1 MSNTVAITNANIV
14 LENGI
19 LWDGVV
25 VVKDGVIVNYGS
37 KNDVSIPVEATRVD
51 ADDAYVGPGFVDIH
65 VHGGEKYET
74 YLEPSKA
81 SEYFLDHGE
90 TSILATPAY
99 SMNLEAFLEATR
111 NVKKAWGEAKT
122 IRGIYMEGPYTNP
135 EYGSRAW
142 LNPWRNG
149 VLESDYKQM
158 VDEAGRFVKVWA
170 IAPERE
176 DIIPFLEYARKVNPD
191 VVFAVGHSEATPE
204 QIRRLGVKLRP
215 TLMTHTFDATG
226 RQPVMGG
233 TRGFGPDE
241 YCMRTPDMYA
251 ELISDSCGIH
261 AHAEMQQL
269 LVHCKGV
276 DKVVL
281 ITDCTTHDNPNPPPY
296 EHIADLNFNER
307 GGLSGS
313 KMTMDKACRNIM
325 THTSCGIAQAFKMGA
340 LNPAKAI
347 GMENEIGSIAIG
359 KRADIV
365 FVDDKFNVKKVM
377 LGGDMCRY

>member
-1 MSNTVAITNANIV
+1 MSNFVLIKNANVV

-19 LWDGVV
+19 LWDSAIL
-25 VVKDGVIVNYGS
+25 VKDGVIADFGKEENI
-37 KNDVSIPVEATRVD
+37 SIPSDVKTVEAND
-51 ADDAYVGPGFVDIH
+51 LYVGPGFVDIH
-65 VHGGEKYET
+65 VHGGSGYKTYE
-74 YLEPSKA
+74 EPIKA

-90 TSILATPAY
+90 TTILATPAY
-99 SMNLEAFLEATR
+99 SMNLEEFLEATK

-135 EYGSRAW
+135 EYGSRSW

-149 VLESDYKQM
+149 VIEKDYKPL
-158 VDEAGRFVKVWA
+158 VDEAGKYVKVWS

-176 DIIPFLEYARKVNPD
+176 DIKPFLEYAREVNPH

-204 QIRRLGVKLRP
+204 QIRALGSKYRP
-215 TLMTHTFDATG
+215 TLMTHTFNATG
-226 RQPVMGG
+226 RQPVAGG

-241 YCMRTPDMYA
+241 YCMREPEMYA

-276 DKVVL
+276 DKIVL
-281 ITDCTTHDNPNPPPY
+281 ITDSTTSDGENPP
-296 EHIADLNFNER
+296 ELKHIKDLNFDEQ

-313 KMTMDKACRNIM
+313 KMTMELACRNIM
-325 THTSCGIAQAFKMGA
+325 THTSCGITQAFKMA
-340 LNPAKAI
+340 SLNPAKAI
-347 GMENEIGSIAIG
+347 GMDNELGSIARG

-365 FVDDKFNVKKVM
+365 FVDDKFNVKMVM
-377 LGGDMCRY
+377 LGGDMCRA